1 MTSKKAPMQK
11 PVVDSDAMLLAD
23 RISNQSASELF
34 KRCYL
39 SRSTIRR
46 LQQKVTARPQHLTL
60 KGIAEAAGYEWK
72 LTKKR
77 NGHG

>member
-1 MTSKKAPMQK
+1 MTSKKPPLKK
-11 PVVDSDAMLLAD
+11 PLVDSDAMMLSD
-23 RISNQSASELF
+23 RISNQSAGELF

-39 SRSTIRR
+39 SQSTIRR
-46 LQQKVTARPQHLTL
+46 LQKKVTAKPQHLTL